1 MRHNRIK
8 AANVLIFSTFFRRY
22 NKNMEDIDFLRDREA
37 PAIPQKTLFFCDE
50 LSAIKAASPEGGTV
64 CVVGNVDEQSILRA
78 GYRVI
83 KDNGDICLA
92 RGGEDEFALARKK
105 AYKKLIVSPT
115 HDYPAAACGIFRA
128 EKCLYAEMIACD
140 KPFAAV
146 FDKSLMIDNRAELF
160 GEIVALDLS
169 AFDMD
174 FCARMEGRRTDDTAK
189 KAAAL
194 ITELTASLKKAEKDE
209 DAQKEALICAGKT
222 AAAIV
227 ADSPKL
233 LHASGAAQA
242 AEAYRMLLKNE
253 NRKSY
258 MRGETEMLF
267 GTYITDFY
275 MKSLNA
281 DGFYFPPDN
290 NKRIDSITSSLG
302 ADIRRACLHVEPI
315 YPPQKLMLYEYRV
328 KEFRLELM
336 RALNGIAK
344 RRMDAWQVFKRLYPD
359 DGYCLKHMLDR
370 TDAPLCV
377 ALAPDVFKANSM
389 LSYLKQT
396 GRLEKYVI

>member
-1 MRHNRIK
+1 MD
-8 AANVLIFSTFFRRY
+8 
-22 NKNMEDIDFLRDREA
+22 DIDFFREDEGPTA
-37 PAIPQKTLFFCDE
+37 PSKTLFFCDE
-50 LSAIKAASPEGGTV
+50 ITAIKAASPEGSTV
-64 CVVGNVDEQSILRA
+64 SVVGDVNEEGILRA
-78 GYRVI
+78 GYRVV
-83 KDNGDICLA
+83 KDNSDICLA
-92 RGGEDEFALARKK
+92 RGGEDEFAIARKK
-105 AYKKLIVSPT
+105 TYKKLIVSAT
-115 HDYPAAACGIFRA
+115 HDYPAAACAIFRA
-128 EKCLYAEMIACD
+128 EKNLFAEMITCN

-146 FDKSLMIDNRAELF
+146 FDKSLMSNNRAELF

-174 FCARMEGRRTDDTAK
+174 FCARMEGRRTDDAAK
-189 KAAAL
+189 RVATL
-194 ITELTASLKKAEKDE
+194 ITELTDSLKKAEKDE
-209 DAQKEALICAGKT
+209 DAQKDALIRAGKC
-222 AAAIV
+222 AAEIV
-227 ADSPKL
+227 ADYPLL

-242 AEAYRMLLKNE
+242 TEAYRMLLKYE
-253 NRKSY
+253 NRQAG

-275 MKSLNA
+275 MKSLSA

-302 ADIRRACLHVEPI
+302 ADIRRACVHVEPI

-328 KEFRLELM
+328 KEFRVELM

-370 TDAPLCV
+370 TDAPLCI
-377 ALAPDVFKANSM
+377 ALAPDVFKSNSM
-389 LSYLKQT
+389 LSFLKQT
-396 GRLEKYVI
+396 GKLEKYVI